1 MELNQSSKQF
11 LTPRLFIWAFLVL
24 LMSFSTS
31 QAQRQGVVESN
42 QWLLEAQT
50 GLSYSWADLAIV
62 DNSLTLEQEA
72 TFENAIK
79 AQLLL
84 GVNYSLTPNLFA
96 GVSAGFGYLSFDNQA
111 TGTTNKFT
119 HFEIGPYLRHYLH
132 ITSIFSVFSEI
143 GMNQNFID
151 SNQNAS
157 NSYVNAYTD
166 LGLNLKLKPN
176 MWLYLRLPNLIYY
189 YSDDFNFENRNG
201 FGVSNPL
208 RNFID
213 FPVFGIMYQ
222 LD

>member
-1 MELNQSSKQF
+1 MNCGSLI
-11 LTPRLFIWAFLVL
+11 LLIWASLIFLINIVPL
-24 LMSFSTS
+24 
-31 QAQRQGVVESN
+31 QAQHQGVVGKHK
-42 QWLLEAQT
+42 WLVEGQV

-96 GVSAGFGYLSFDNQA
+96 GLSAGFGYLSFDNQA
-111 TGTTNKFT
+111 TGTTNRFT

-132 ITSIFSVFSEI
+132 IASIFSVFSEI
-143 GMNQNFID
+143 GMNQNFFD

-166 LGLNLKLKPN
+166 LGLNLKVKPN

-208 RNFID
+208 KNFID
-213 FPVFGIMYQ
+213 FPIFGVLYQ

>member
-1 MELNQSSKQF
+1 
-11 LTPRLFIWAFLVL
+11 
-24 LMSFSTS
+24 MSITTS
-31 QAQRQGVVESN
+31 QAQNLGVVEKHK
-42 QWLLEAQT
+42 WLVEGQV

-96 GVSAGFGYLSFDNQA
+96 GVSTGFGYLSFDTEA
-111 TGTTNKFT
+111 TGIANSFT
-119 HFEIGPYLRHYLH
+119 HFQIGSYLRHYLQ

-143 GMNQNFID
+143 GMNQNYID

-166 LGLNLKLKPN
+166 LGLNLKVKPN

-208 RNFID
+208 GNFID

>member
-1 MELNQSSKQF
+1 
-11 LTPRLFIWAFLVL
+11 
-24 LMSFSTS
+24 MSITTS
-31 QAQRQGVVESN
+31 QAQNLGVVEKHK
-42 QWLLEAQT
+42 WLVEGQV

-62 DNSLTLEQEA
+62 DNSLRLEQEA

-96 GVSAGFGYLSFDNQA
+96 GVSAGFGYLSFDTEA
-111 TGTTNKFT
+111 TGIANRFT
-119 HFEIGPYLRHYLH
+119 HFQIGSYLRHYLQ

-143 GMNQNFID
+143 GMNQNYID

-166 LGLNLKLKPN
+166 LGLNLKVKPN

-201 FGVSNPL
+201 FGVSNL
-208 RNFID
+208 LGNFID

>member
-1 MELNQSSKQF
+1 
-11 LTPRLFIWAFLVL
+11 
-24 LMSFSTS
+24 MSITTS
-31 QAQRQGVVESN
+31 QAQNLGVVEKHK
-42 QWLLEAQT
+42 WLVEGQV

-96 GVSAGFGYLSFDNQA
+96 GVSAGFGYLSFDTEA
-111 TGTTNKFT
+111 TGIANRFT
-119 HFEIGPYLRHYLH
+119 HFQIGSYLRHYLQ

-166 LGLNLKLKPN
+166 LGLNLKVKPN
-176 MWLYLRLPNLIYY
+176 MWLYLRLPNLMYY
-189 YSDDFNFENRNG
+189 YSDAFNFENRNG